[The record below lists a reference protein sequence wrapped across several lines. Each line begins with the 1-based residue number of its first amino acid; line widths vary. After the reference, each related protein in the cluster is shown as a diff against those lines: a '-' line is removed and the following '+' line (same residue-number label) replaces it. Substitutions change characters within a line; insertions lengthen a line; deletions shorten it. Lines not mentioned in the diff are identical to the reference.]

1 MKLISLAL
9 ILTLLLLGFNTETVS
24 ILISGDAE
32 AWEDLSHGSMVML
45 LFFTLV
51 LMTIHNTF
59 PVIPLVLLISI
70 NVSVF
75 GFTLGY
81 FWSLFIS
88 LISATVAF
96 IIARYWFQ
104 SFFDKYVDSNIKEKI
119 ERRGFWY
126 VFLGRIFP
134 VIPSSVTNI
143 AAGVS
148 SVRYR
153 TFLYATLIGNMVY
166 FFLLA
171 LITQGIFSIQLESYL
186 LVVIAALLLLA
197 YAILRLWKRKQVK
210 KGMTQDKLP

>member
-1 MKLISLAL
+1 MNTRMKLISLAL

-96 IIARYWFQ
+96 IIA
-104 SFFDKYVDSNIKEKI
+104 
-119 ERRGFWY
+119 
-126 VFLGRIFP
+126 
-134 VIPSSVTNI
+134 
-143 AAGVS
+143 
-148 SVRYR
+148 
-153 TFLYATLIGNMVY
+153 
-166 FFLLA
+166 
-171 LITQGIFSIQLESYL
+171 
-186 LVVIAALLLLA
+186 
-197 YAILRLWKRKQVK
+197 
-210 KGMTQDKLP
+210 